1 MQVKELVEHFLAEL
15 VDVERCAGAGRGGGG
30 GAGAGAGGAL
40 CSVRYC
46 SSAWLSWRRRWANS
60 LLL

>member
-1 MQVKELVEHFLAEL
+1 MQVKELVELFLADL
-15 VDVERCAGAGRGGGG
+15 VDVELCAGAGRGG

-46 SSAWLSWRRRWANS
+46 SSAWLSWTQANS

>member
-1 MQVKELVEHFLAEL
+1 MKELVELFFADL
-15 VDVERCAGAGRGGGG
+15 VDVELCAGAGRSGGGG
-30 GAGAGAGGAL
+30 RGGGAGAGGAL

>member
-1 MQVKELVEHFLAEL
+1 MKELVELFFADL
-15 VDVERCAGAGRGGGG
+15 VDVELCAGAGRGGGG
-30 GAGAGAGGAL
+30 GAGAGGAL